1 MKNLQVAPL
10 RARTRRCARRSGGE
24 ALGVDVDVAVADLV
38 DVAAQLW
45 PVVAAGDVDGA
56 RQRPPGPP
64 HGGPDVSEATRQSCI
79 DPRLNRGRPSPCC
92 ARRRPARPALSRR
105 AAGRGS
111 PPAPPRGRAFRR
123 GRDRRLEQP
132 TGRPSCT
139 RSPERLAWPTS
150 RWPRRRQLV
159 RVPGPRPRTAARPA
173 RTLRSGVGVWAPAHA
188 RPPSRAGP
196 DSRRWSTQASAA
208 TTTAHTTTAV
218 RTRSVR
224 ATFGV
229 WPGRRGRCRVNRLDY
244 RGSVPVALLYLGC
257 QCMNSERTVHRLG
270 ASPALDADL
279 VLLPRAAAFR
289 HGAPARDGFA

>member
-1 MKNLQVAPL
+1 MKNLQAAPL
-10 RARTRRCARRSGGE
+10 RARTRRFARRSGGE

-56 RQRPPGPP
+56 RQRPPGHRTAGQTSRRRP
-64 HGGPDVSEATRQSCI
+64 VSRASTLASTAAVRA
-79 DPRLNRGRPSPCC
+79 RVC

-159 RVPGPRPRTAARPA
+159 QVPGPRPRPRRLRGPPGRCGAASAYGLRPTLGRPA
-173 RTLRSGVGVWAPAHA
+173 ELVQTVAVGAPRRA
-188 RPPSRAGP
+188 RPPP
-196 DSRRWSTQASAA
+196 RRT
-208 TTTAHTTTAV
+208 
-218 RTRSVR
+218 
-224 ATFGV
+224 
-229 WPGRRGRCRVNRLDY
+229 P
-244 RGSVPVALLYLGC
+244 P
-257 QCMNSERTVHRLG
+257 
-270 ASPALDADL
+270 P
-279 VLLPRAAAFR
+279 P
-289 HGAPARDGFA
+289 